1 MTMYSAPGVYV
12 EEVPGGARPIGAV
25 GTSTAAF
32 LGQAPDPSAPEG
44 RPVAVNSWSQF
55 VRTFCGDAAQGTP
68 LSSAVHGFFENGGGR
83 CYVVHM
89 PEGSPLGGGARQ
101 RTGLRALESL
111 DEVAIVAAPGYT
123 GPDAWEAL
131 LGHCEKL
138 EDRVAV
144 LDVAPTVDDVEVLT
158 RVARGGDPGVERPR
172 ARSEPGEGETSGDGD
187 DDGSGAPPP
196 EPEPGPAAGAGGGR
210 PRQSA
215 YGAAYFPH
223 LVVQD
228 PLSGGRLVTP
238 PSGHLAGVWARTD
251 LTRGVHK
258 APANEPV
265 RGATDLTY
273 GVTREEQSLL
283 NPAGINCIRFFPGEG
298 ILVWGAR
305 TLDAEASEWRYL
317 PVRRLFNMVK
327 ESIGNGTRWI
337 VFEPNDYILW
347 RSIRRDISAFLTR
360 VWRDGAL
367 FGRRPE
373 EAFFVKCDEET
384 NPPEVRDA
392 GQVVAVIGVAP
403 VKPAE
408 FVVFKLS
415 QWSGGAEIETVGG

>member
-32 LGQAPDPSAPEG
+32 LGQAPDASAPEG
-44 RPVAVNSWSQF
+44 RPVPVNSWTQF
-55 VRTFCGDAAQGTP
+55 IHTFAPEATEGNA
-68 LSSAVHGFFENGGGR
+68 LSNAVHGFFENGGGR
-83 CYVVHM
+83 CYVVHV
-89 PEGSPLGGGARQ
+89 PEGTPLAGSPRQ
-101 RTGLRALESL
+101 RTGLRALEAL
-111 DEVAIVAAPGYT
+111 DAVAIVAAPGHT

-144 LDVAPTVDDVEVLT
+144 LDVEATVDDVEELT
-158 RVARGGDPGVERPR
+158 RVARAGAPKASGRGKAAKSDEADSEGGGSD
-172 ARSEPGEGETSGDGD
+172 EG
-187 DDGSGAPPP
+187 GSGSSST
-196 EPEPGPAAGAGGGR
+196 GGSDAAGGLR

-215 YGAAYFPH
+215 YGACYFPH

-228 PLSGGRLVTP
+228 PLSGSRMATP

-251 LTRGVHK
+251 MSRGVHK

-273 GVTREEQSLL
+273 SITREEQSLL
-283 NPAGINCIRFFPGEG
+283 NPAGINCVRFFPGEG

-317 PVRRLFNMVK
+317 PVRRLFNMLK

-415 QWSGGAEIETVGG
+415 QWSGGAEIEQIGG